1 MNFILTI
8 QIKSRPGFGM
18 HEYSAKMASES
29 PQRKYRPPI
38 RSSVPHATD
47 PSRLHS
53 PTDPPPPHLPPDQ
66 NLNTL
71 KNKQMNKTLKIPKEK
86 NHVIKEKLT
95 MVGLMHRSTSSAVCC
110 ISVFDDIFIPGH
122 ICTFLC
128 FCFVLFVFVLLDF
141 TCKLFVLATVYTAW
155 E

>member
-1 MNFILTI
+1 
-8 QIKSRPGFGM
+8 M

-29 PQRKYRPPI
+29 PQRKYRRPI
-38 RSSVPHATD
+38 RSVPHATD
-47 PSRLHS
+47 PSRLH
-53 PTDPPPPHLPPDQ
+53 PPLTTPPPPPSPFRTPDQ

-128 FCFVLFVFVLLDF
+128 FCFVLFVFVLLYMQAVCPGYCIYCLGVRLL
-141 TCKLFVLATVYTAW
+141 T